1 MVDARRN
8 PLMLHRSR
16 IRAALLA
23 LFATFALTGPA
34 AAGEFRSE
42 QSVTVAEGESIDDDL
57 YVAAGT
63 VNIDGT
69 VNGDATVAGG
79 TVQVSGTVT
88 GSLNVGGGTVDVT
101 GDVTGAVRVS
111 AGTVRIAGSV
121 GRDVVAFGGN
131 VTIESDAQ
139 VAGDVAGGVGMLV
152 IDGAIGGD
160 VRAGAGTMAVGGT
173 VDGGIDV
180 SVGDLT
186 IESGAVV
193 GGNVT
198 YLSAREATIADD
210 AQIGGEVTRE
220 EPAPETPGDGGG
232 GGALIPD
239 NPIVTYIGVLLGML
253 LLGWGMLAIRPRLTL
268 GSADALRT
276 APLLTVGV
284 GLGALIG
291 QFVLIAILVLIGI
304 LLAIIASALGGAVV
318 AAGFVVLLLIVL
330 AIILSVVPIAMA
342 IGHLLL
348 ADRSPYLAYLAGAA
362 ILALVVVAGG
372 YVPALGALVFF
383 IVWLLGLGAFV
394 VYAFRT
400 RERPYVIDASP
411 PATAA
416 VAPPA

>member
-1 MVDARRN
+1 
-8 PLMLHRSR
+8 MLHRSR

-23 LFATFALTGPA
+23 LFATLALAGPV

-57 YVAAGT
+57 YVAAGI

-69 VNGDATVAGG
+69 VNGDATIAGG
-79 TVQVSGTVT
+79 TVTVSGTVT

-131 VTIESDAQ
+131 VTIDSSAA

-160 VRAGAGTMAVGGT
+160 VMAGAGTMRITGT
-173 VDGGIDV
+173 VDGALDV
-180 SVGDLT
+180 SVGELT
-186 IESGAVV
+186 IDSGAVV
-193 GGNVT
+193 GGDVA
-198 YLSAREATIADD
+198 YVSSREANIADD
-210 AQIGGEVTRE
+210 AQIGGDVTRE
-220 EPAPETPGDGGG
+220 EPAVGTDGDGG
-232 GGALIPD
+232 AIVPD
-239 NPIVTYIGVLLGML
+239 NPIVTYLGVLLGML
-253 LLGWGMLAIRPRLTL
+253 LLGWGMLAVRPRLTL
-268 GSADALRT
+268 GSADVLRT
-276 APLLTVGV
+276 SPLLTLGV

-291 QFVLIAILVLIGI
+291 QFVLIAIVAVVGV
-304 LLAIIASALGGAVV
+304 LLAIIAGALGGAVV
-318 AAGFVVLLLIVL
+318 AVGFVVLLLIVL
-330 AIILSVVPIAMA
+330 AVILSVVPIAMT
-342 IGHLLL
+342 IGRLLL

-362 ILALVVVAGG
+362 ILALIVVACG

-383 IVWLLGLGAFV
+383 VVWLLGLGAFV

-400 RERPYVIDASP
+400 RERPYVIDTSA

-416 VAPPA
+416 AAPPA

>member
-1 MVDARRN
+1 MF
-8 PLMLHRSR
+8 HRSR
-16 IRAALLA
+16 TRAALLA

-57 YVAAGT
+57 YVAAGI

-69 VNGDATVAGG
+69 VNGDATIAGG
-79 TVQVSGTVT
+79 TVTVSGTVT

-131 VTIESDAQ
+131 VTIDSSAE
-139 VAGDVAGGVGMLV
+139 VAGDVAGGVGMLA
-152 IDGAIGGD
+152 IDGTIGGD
-160 VRAGAGTMAVGGT
+160 VVAGAGTIQIGGT
-173 VDGGIDV
+173 VDGALDV

-193 GGNVT
+193 GGDVT
-198 YLSAREATIADD
+198 YTSAREATIADD
-210 AQIGGEVTRE
+210 AQIGGETTRE
-220 EPAPETPGDGGG
+220 EPAAGTPGDTG

-239 NPIVTYIGVLLGML
+239 NPIVTYLGVLLGML
-253 LLGWGMLAIRPRLTL
+253 LLGWGMLAVRPRLTL

-276 APLLTVGV
+276 SPLLTVGV

-291 QFVLIAILVLIGI
+291 QFVLIAILALIGI
-304 LLAIIASALGGAVV
+304 LLAIIAAALGGAVV
-318 AAGFVVLLLIVL
+318 AVGFVLLLLILL
-330 AIILSVVPIAMA
+330 AIVLSVVPIAMA
-342 IGHLLL
+342 IGRLLL

-362 ILALVVVAGG
+362 ILALVVVACG

-383 IVWLLGLGAFV
+383 VVWLLGLGAFV
-394 VYAFRT
+394 VYVFRT
-400 RERPYVIDASP
+400 RERPYLIDASP

-416 VAPPA
+416 AAPPA